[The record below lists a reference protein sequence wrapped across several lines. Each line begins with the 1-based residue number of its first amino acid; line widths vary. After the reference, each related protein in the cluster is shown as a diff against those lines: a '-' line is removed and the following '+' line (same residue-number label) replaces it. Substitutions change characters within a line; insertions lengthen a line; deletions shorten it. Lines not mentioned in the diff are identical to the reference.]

1 MTTCPFCASSITDHA
16 ITCPTCGATLAGLQL
31 EVGFVLFGKYR
42 LEKIL
47 GQGGFG
53 ITYQAVDESLNRL
66 VAIKELFPE
75 GSTRNG
81 NTLIPASSLGA
92 NGFAQT
98 KQRFLEEAQTLA
110 QFNHPGIVKV
120 FEVFEAHGTA
130 YIAMEALTGE
140 TLGMRLARETKL
152 SEIAVKRLA
161 VEICAALEVVHQ
173 TGLLHRDI
181 KPDNVFITKENCVV
195 LIDFGSARDFQT
207 GHAMKHTQLVSPGYA
222 APEQYASQA
231 KFGTYTDI
239 YGLSATLF
247 HATTGKPPPTASD
260 RVISSDMGLHLPDT
274 VIEPLRTALTRG
286 LALRI
291 DERPQTAKDFVG
303 LLEEK
308 TSEIS
313 IKIDQVINAVGHE
326 EVLHRSDSI
335 LVTTKQIEVFVSEG
349 KSMVKNVYPMS
360 DISEIRISNNYIE
373 AKNIDFQLQIFAFI
387 FGVGLIIASTV
398 SFYYIDYFKYQ
409 SKTNNPIFFPFI
421 AIGIGIYL
429 CYSFLKTM
437 FLRNEKNIYYV
448 LILTKT
454 QTYLP
459 SPLEIFSGKDQNFAE
474 ELAKRI
480 RGCITP

>member
-1 MTTCPFCASSITDHA
+1 MTTCPFCASSITDHT
-16 ITCPTCGATLAGLQL
+16 ITCPSCGATLAGLQL
-31 EVGFVLFGKYR
+31 ELGFVLFGKYK

-53 ITYQAVDESLNRL
+53 ITYQAFDESLNRS
-66 VAIKELFPE
+66 VAVKELFPE

-130 YIAMEALTGE
+130 YIVMEALTGE

-152 SEIAVKRLA
+152 SEIVVKQLA
-161 VEICAALEVVHQ
+161 FEICAALEVVHQ

-181 KPDNVFITKENCVV
+181 KPDNVFITKENRVV

-239 YGLSATLF
+239 YGLSATLY
-247 HATTGKPPPTASD
+247 HAITGKIPPTASD
-260 RVISSDMGLHLPDT
+260 RVISSDTGLHLPDA

-291 DERPQTAKDFVG
+291 DERPQTAKDFVESFKSIG
-303 LLEEK
+303 KLNMPTHSTVISKNKEEIIFRDSSVLI
-308 TSEIS
+308 TNQY
-313 IKIDQVINAVGHE
+313 ID
-326 EVLHRSDSI
+326 
-335 LVTTKQIEVFVSEG
+335 VTTSKRQN
-349 KSMVKNVYPMS
+349 KYAMS
-360 DISEIRISNNYIE
+360 DIFNVKITNKLQDIQNMGETSPIEFFIVGFILFGISYIGLFLWSIPSLGIFMSFIGF
-373 AKNIDFQLQIFAFI
+373 NIWGYAFLKQKDLNRRDRYYV
-387 FGVGLIIASTV
+387 FVTTRQKGL
-398 SFYYIDYFKYQ
+398 
-409 SKTNNPIFFPFI
+409 FFP
-421 AIGIGIYL
+421 
-429 CYSFLKTM
+429 KTPSV
-437 FLRNEKNIYYV
+437 K
-448 LILTKT
+448 LIV
-454 QTYLP
+454 Y
-459 SPLEIFSGKDQNFAE
+459 SGKDQEFAHKLTE
-474 ELAKRI
+474 RI
-480 RGCITP
+480 RVCLTS